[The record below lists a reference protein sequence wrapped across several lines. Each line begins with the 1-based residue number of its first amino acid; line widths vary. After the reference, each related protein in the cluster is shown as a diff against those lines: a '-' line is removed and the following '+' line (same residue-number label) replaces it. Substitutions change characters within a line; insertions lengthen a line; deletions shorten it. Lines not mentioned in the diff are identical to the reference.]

1 MRPWLRRSLI
11 VTAAL
16 LLLLIGAAVWLVLS
30 FDGERLKRT
39 AIEWVRTHHARE
51 LSIAGPV
58 ALQLWPQPAV
68 TVQDVRLS
76 ESGQPGQSFATIEK
90 AAMTVRLEPL
100 LARREIEIES
110 MAAKG
115 VRLNVRR
122 GADGRR
128 NIDDLLAHAAGGGEP
143 RKRRPVVIESIE
155 LADAELL
162 VSDAPAGV
170 EGRFVVQQLRLGPYE
185 AGRPWPLNLQAHA
198 ELEQPPLRGSLAI
211 EAGLEILP
219 VPSAPPIVRLVK
231 ATLQLR
237 GQGYGF
243 EDLDAQLQ
251 ADAIRLEY
259 GAAAGIV
266 DSHVEVDG
274 AQLQFSGARFGWR
287 IDAGQLG
294 LTRLRLDVPT
304 RTLEL
309 ERLALRVQGRQ
320 HLTTL
325 DAQLDWPALKV
336 VGESLQGAA
345 LVGRLALGGDQRL
358 HLQLSSQAPS
368 GVFERI
374 TVPAL
379 HVDVEGQAGSSTV
392 QGKADATLV
401 ISPKPFAVALDPLS
415 LALQMSDPS
424 LPPLQLKLAGNAQ
437 LTASTG
443 GGRAEGTINDQ
454 RFDARVDATLDRP
467 RALIDVDASFGTL
480 DLTRFVARPDR
491 GSAPATTAAAAAVNL
506 QPLTWADA
514 RMRFKVTR
522 LLWPPYRVDGFD
534 LQASID
540 NGALELQ
547 RLAGR
552 AWGGRFDA
560 SGGAD
565 AGSGRLALRL
575 RANDV
580 DLRALLTDTLGFD
593 GLRGRGRID
602 ADLRSRGSTVG
613 AVRAAL
619 NGRVTLALRPAAIR
633 GIDLAQTLSG
643 WRTAP
648 QGGSTTMAGDAG
660 RQTDFSQLNASLDFR
675 DGVGHSTD
683 LDGRSEFLNVAGEG
697 SIDLARSRID
707 YLLRARVV
715 NTAGGRAG
723 PEMVMLNGVM
733 VPVELRGPFGD
744 VQWQVRWPSVT
755 AGVVVRSVPNVARGA
770 GEAVGSVLR
779 GAAGAVR
786 GGRNEPAT
794 PPPPR

>member
-1 MRPWLRRSLI
+1 MRPWLRRSLT
-11 VTAAL
+11 VAAAL
-16 LLLLIGAAVWLVLS
+16 LLLVISAVVWLVLS
-30 FDGERLKRT
+30 FDGERLKRA
-39 AIEWVRTHHARE
+39 AIDWVRTHSARE
-51 LSIAGPV
+51 LTMDGPV
-58 ALQLWPQPAV
+58 TLQLWPQPAV
-68 TVQDVRLS
+68 TVQGVRLS
-76 ESGQPGQSFATIEK
+76 EPGQPGQSFATIEK
-90 AAMTVRLEPL
+90 AALSVRLEPL

-115 VRLNVRR
+115 VRVNVRR

-128 NIDDLLAHAAGGGEP
+128 NIDDLLDRAAGGGEP
-143 RKRRPVVIESIE
+143 RTPRQVMIESIE
-155 LADAELL
+155 LADAELH

-185 AGRPWPLNLQAHA
+185 AGRPWPLRLQAHA
-198 ELEQPPLRGSLAI
+198 ELEQPPLRGSLTL
-211 EAGLEILP
+211 EAGMEILP
-219 VPSAPPIVRLVK
+219 ATTAPPTVQFVK
-231 ATLQLR
+231 TSLQLQ

-243 EDLDAQLQ
+243 EDLDARLQ
-251 ADAIRLEY
+251 AEAIQFEY
-259 GAAAGIV
+259 GTATGVA
-266 DSHVEVDG
+266 DSHVELDG

-287 IDAGQLG
+287 IDAGQLR
-294 LTRLRLDVPT
+294 LSRLRLDVST
-304 RTLEL
+304 RSLEL
-309 ERLALRVQGRQ
+309 ERLALRLQGRRQ
-320 HLTTL
+320 QTTL

-358 HLQLSSQAPS
+358 RLQLSSQAPI

-379 HVDVEGQAGSSTV
+379 HVDAEGQAGSSAL
-392 QGKADATLV
+392 QGKGDATLV

-437 LTASTG
+437 ISAATG

-454 RFDARVDATLDRP
+454 RFEARVDASLDRP
-467 RALIDVDASFGTL
+467 RALLAVDASFGTL
-480 DLTRFVARPDR
+480 DMSRFVAGPDR
-491 GSAPATTAAAAAVNL
+491 GTAPATTTAAAAVNL

-514 RMRFKVTR
+514 RMRLKVAR
-522 LLWPPYRVDGFD
+522 LLWPPYRIDGLD
-534 LQASID
+534 MQANID
-540 NGALELQ
+540 SGALDLQ

-565 AGSGRLALRL
+565 AGSGRIALRL

-619 NGRVTLALRPAAIR
+619 NGRLTFALRPAAIR
-633 GIDLAQTLSG
+633 GIDLTQTLSG

-648 QGGSTTMAGDAG
+648 QGGSTTVAGDAG

-675 DGVGHSTD
+675 DGVGHNTD

-786 GGRNEPAT
+786 GGRNDPAT
-794 PPPPR
+794 PPSR